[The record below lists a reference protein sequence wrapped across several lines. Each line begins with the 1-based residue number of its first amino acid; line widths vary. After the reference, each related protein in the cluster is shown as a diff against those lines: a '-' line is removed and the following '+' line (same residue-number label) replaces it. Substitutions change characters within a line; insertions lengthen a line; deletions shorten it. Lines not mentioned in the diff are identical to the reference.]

1 MSFGRTFWR
10 SSDSRW
16 CWCHSASGVSGNNL
30 DDKQMTIRYSAVI
43 WLALGAILQAQA
55 LGVAVAWMERR
66 AAILVVAL
74 AAALMLGVYW
84 LAPGTAVI
92 GAHPLPLVPALLV
105 AACAVAAGAL
115 ILVALASAASRRLAQ
130 IG

>member
-55 LGVAVAWMERR
+55 PPPQGTPAAQLPLSGRGGQGGSVNTVETPVPGRGRGGLLLTGELQRARR
-66 AAILVVAL
+66 AEPQHGQGHHVLGQHLLL
-74 AAALMLGVYW
+74 AA
-84 LAPGTAVI
+84 
-92 GAHPLPLVPALLV
+92 
-105 AACAVAAGAL
+105 
-115 ILVALASAASRRLAQ
+115 
-130 IG
+130 